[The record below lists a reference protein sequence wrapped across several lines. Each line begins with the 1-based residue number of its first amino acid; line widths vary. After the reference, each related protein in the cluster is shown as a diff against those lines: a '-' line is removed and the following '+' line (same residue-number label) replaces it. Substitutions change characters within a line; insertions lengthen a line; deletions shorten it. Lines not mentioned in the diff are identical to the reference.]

1 MRVHNPRERDITQG
15 RFDAGNL
22 KSRRIGRLRMYRII
36 KDYRDN
42 ETLRQSFNR
51 LAEKTFGL
59 DFEDWY
65 RNGFW
70 GDSYNPYSAVVNGEV
85 VANVSVNRTDFLYDG
100 KVLHFLQLGTVMTKE
115 EYRKQGLIREIMGEI
130 EKDAEGKAD
139 GIYLFAN
146 DSVLDFYPKFG
157 FRKSAEYQYGK
168 KVFNAGGCRLEK
180 VVMDNPA
187 AWERLEDAIGRNL
200 FRGKLDL
207 VRNPGLIMFYVT
219 KFMRESVYFHKGT
232 DTFVIADVEDGR
244 LFLHNVFSAEV
255 KETGQVIEWFGKEI
269 QEAVLGFAPT
279 DAEGYEVTEI
289 REEDCTFFIKGD
301 GLQILEGEKLRIPS
315 LAHA

>member
-1 MRVHNPRERDITQG
+1 MRERYE
-15 RFDAGNL
+15 L
-22 KSRRIGRLRMYRII
+22 I

-42 ETLRQSFNR
+42 ETVRLSFNR
-51 LAEKTFGL
+51 LAGKTFGL

-85 VANVSVNRTDFLYDG
+85 VANVSVNKTDFSYGG
-100 KVLHFLQLGTVMTKE
+100 KILHFLQLGTVMTEK
-115 EYRKQGLIREIMGEI
+115 EYRKQGLIREIIGAI
-130 EKDAEGKAD
+130 EKDVEGKAD

-157 FRKSAEYQYGK
+157 FRRSAEYQYGK
-168 KVFNAGGCRLEK
+168 KVSNKGGCQLEK

-187 AWERLEDAIGRNL
+187 AWERLEDAIERNL
-200 FRGKLDL
+200 FHGKLDL

-219 KFMRESVYFHKGT
+219 KFMQESVYFHKAT
-232 DTFVIADVEDGR
+232 DTFVIADVKDGC
-244 LFLHNVFSAEV
+244 LFLHNIFSTKI
-255 KETGQVIEWFGKEI
+255 KEAGQAIEWFGEKI
-269 QEAVLGFAPT
+269 QEAVLGFVPM
-279 DAEGYEVTEI
+279 DAEEYEVTEI

-301 GLQILEGEKLRIPS
+301 GLQIVEEEKLRIPS